1 LAREKFGVSPALTT
15 PFGEN
20 GGIDVARLS
29 AHIDDLLG
37 RGCNSVT
44 LFGTTGEGPSVGV
57 EERDRVAARI
67 VASGVPASQLIEG
80 VIASSL
86 EEAAEG
92 TGRALRRGSRA
103 VLLAPPFYFRA
114 APDEA
119 VFAWFEQ
126 VFARVGAGLRDVIL
140 YHIPGMTGAPL
151 SLALIERVRRAYP
164 GAILGVKDSSAE
176 EAGTMQLVEA
186 HGDTII
192 LVGDESYLGRACA
205 AGASGAISGLANVV
219 PEAIGAVI
227 THGRDDPRVK
237 ALVTE
242 LVRRPIVPGVKA
254 LVAHARRDPEWARP
268 RPPLAALDREAAQA
282 LCARLADFAEPR
294 VIA

>member
-1 LAREKFGVSPALTT
+1 MAADRFGVSPALTT
-15 PFGEN
+15 PFREDGS
-20 GGIDVARLS
+20 IDDGRLK

-37 RGCNSVT
+37 RGCSSVT
-44 LFGTTGEGPSVGV
+44 LFGTTGEGPSVGY
-57 EERDRVAARI
+57 EERDRVAAGL
-67 VASGVPASQLIEG
+67 VASGVPAMRLIEG

-92 TGRALRRGSRA
+92 TGRALRRGARA
-103 VLLAPPFYFRA
+103 VLLAPPYYFRA

-119 VFAWFEQ
+119 VFAWFGQ
-126 VFARVGAGLRDVIL
+126 VFARVGSALRDVIL

-151 SLALIERVRRAYP
+151 SLALIERLRRAYP

-176 EAGTMQLVEA
+176 EAGTMRLIEA
-186 HGDTII
+186 HRDAVI

-205 AGASGAISGLANVV
+205 AGASGAISGLANIV

-227 THGRDDPRVK
+227 AQGRDDPRIG
-237 ALVTE
+237 ALVTD

-268 RPPLAALDREAAQA
+268 RPPLAALDADDARA
-282 LCARLADFAEPR
+282 LCAQLADFADAG
-294 VIA
+294 VSA